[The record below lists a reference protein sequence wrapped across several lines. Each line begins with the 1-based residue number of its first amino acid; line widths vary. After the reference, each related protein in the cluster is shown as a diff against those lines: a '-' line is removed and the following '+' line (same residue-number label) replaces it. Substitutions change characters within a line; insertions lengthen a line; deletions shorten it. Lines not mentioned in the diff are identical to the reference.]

1 MAIPTVGQIMP
12 VLLQALGDSKKHY
25 MDELIGTVCD
35 RLSLTMEE
43 RNRVM
48 PKGVTYVYDR
58 THHARTRLKK
68 LGLLA
73 QPERAGPVSIT
84 GEGERALAGR
94 PGSET
99 GQWRPGSDSIRLPYG
114 GGSPRRARP
123 ANATGRAA
131 KTAGGATVTAAVAV
145 WVAAATLHRKYGNDR
160 TFAARQIHDMVERQ
174 GICRVTKG
182 TIMSHISK
190 YCVANKSAGAEKHRK
205 LYNVR
210 WGVYRLY
217 RKGDDYHTDREGGP
231 EEPDP
236 VDLPAEYEDLLEW
249 YASVYCGERRPQGGR
264 DLAVVLDSSIIIPW
278 LKENSNLDDSIQE
291 WLDRNKDR
299 VVVTA
304 KTANELNLGSREWND
319 SQRQEIR
326 GLAGFKTEVGG
337 YTRQKVDVLQK
348 SLRDDPAAKQAEEWI
363 KKKRR
368 DLFRRD
374 RDMLEKMGIADA
386 DGVQPSM
393 MSDEDK
399 TSCLHR
405 LFGRAARDRDLVAQC
420 VKLAEE
426 DKLVVLLARDNDF
439 EAFPVSKSA
448 SPHPEKSC
456 VLVLVYST
464 AIIVGYAADGSLA
477 AASGLAD
484 ADGAF
489 SEEELR
495 RLYEIE
501 SALTR

>member
-12 VLLQALGDSKKHY
+12 VLLQALGDRKEHY

-84 GEGERALAGR
+84 GEGERKLAGR
-94 PGSET
+94 PG
-99 GQWRPGSDSIRLPYG
+99 PGSIRLPYG
-114 GGSPRRARP
+114 GDSPRRTRP
-123 ANATGRAA
+123 ANTAGRATR
-131 KTAGGATVTAAVAV
+131 TAGGATVTAAVAV

-160 TFAARQIHDMVERQ
+160 TFTTRQIRDMVERQ
-174 GICRVTKG
+174 DICRVTKG
-182 TIMSHISK
+182 TISSHISK

-210 WGVYRLY
+210 RGAYRLY
-217 RKGDDYHTDREGGP
+217 RKGDGYHADREGGP

-236 VDLPAEYEDLLEW
+236 VDVPADYEDLLEW
-249 YASVYCGERRPQGGR
+249 YADVYCGERRPQGGR
-264 DLAVVLDSSIIIPW
+264 DLAVVLDSSVIIPW
-278 LKENSNLDDSIQE
+278 LKKNSNLGDSIQK
-291 WLDRNKDR
+291 WLDGNKDK

-304 KTANELNLGSREWND
+304 KTANELYLEDKKWDD

-326 GLAGFKTEVGG
+326 GLAGFKTEVRG

-348 SLRDDPAAKQAEEWI
+348 SLRDNPAGKQAEDWI
-363 KKKRR
+363 KRKRK
-368 DLFRRD
+368 DLFRKD
-374 RDMLEKMGIADA
+374 RNMLEKMGFADA
-386 DGVQPSM
+386 DSVRPYM
-393 MSDEDK
+393 MSGEDK
-399 TSCLHR
+399 TACLHR
-405 LFGRAARDRDLVAQC
+405 LFDSATQDRDLVAQC
-420 VKLAEE
+420 VKLAE

-464 AIIVGYAADGSLA
+464 AIVVGYAADGSLA

-501 SALTR
+501 SALRE